1 MPSRKRLAG
10 AADLAGVFAAIACR
24 LWWWNP
30 QQSLLPNRPH
40 PMIDI
45 PTERTTAATDLLLA
59 IVALGC
65 VWLLWRCRS
74 HDPWKAKLWASAFA
88 MLVVASSLGSVAHG
102 LKMPTE
108 INRLL

>member
-1 MPSRKRLAG
+1 
-10 AADLAGVFAAIACR
+10 
-24 LWWWNP
+24 
-30 QQSLLPNRPH
+30 
-40 PMIDI
+40 MIDI